1 MPSTLDSVHGMSIF
15 ILVTFMRVFIF
26 EMNVRERL
34 RIVKSSEE
42 MFDDEMGVF
51 ETTENKHI

>member
-1 MPSTLDSVHGMSIF
+1 MPL
-15 ILVTFMRVFIF
+15 FIF

-34 RIVKSSEE
+34 RIVKISSKITEE

-51 ETTENKHI
+51 ETTENKLVELI

>member
-1 MPSTLDSVHGMSIF
+1 MPL
-15 ILVTFMRVFIF
+15 FIF

-34 RIVKSSEE
+34 RIVKISSKIIEE

-51 ETTENKHI
+51 ETTENKLVELI

>member
-1 MPSTLDSVHGMSIF
+1 MPSTLDSLNEHI
-15 ILVTFMRVFIF
+15 FMRVR
-26 EMNVRERL
+26 NDVRERL